1 MTIQKQ
7 FDHFVQL
14 RSLLSELKTILL
26 EAKRKVP
33 SMNTTVNTEAIQNY
47 KETEIAAI
55 QKGLK
60 KLSSQTG
67 AKNLRFPR
75 RAETAHVD
83 CGRVLRGDIA
93 YTTAIAAKRPVLAKK
108 SVNMSCE
115 AIRKRVLPPIP
126 MQKVEFGVA
135 FARVV
140 FKDYIQIEEELR
152 SSYHPQNFFC
162 YSIDKKADKDFHEKM
177 KQLTSCI
184 PNTFLTT
191 EEYDVDSAGHFMH
204 HAFYNC
210 MRLLTK
216 EKGWGYILLQQNHD
230 IAIKS
235 TYEMVEI
242 YKLLGGANDVE
253 ITPCPASRWN
263 HSMKWDARSLKL
275 FVNESATSPSQLN
288 ATITFAK
295 GSTSGSLSREAV
307 DWLVSTVNLTIL
319 LNQLNSRPFGV
330 DELLL
335 QSLQISDELD
345 MPGRFTSECLLKR
358 KKNTDYISRMA
369 HWVYGGPDKCRSRRV
384 RKSVCILGIEDF
396 QLLSKYPNLMANKM
410 LPDFDYSVVECMHE
424 LIFNRTF
431 LNQIDHPVDK
441 QYYSNMVNVKYH
453 KNRLKPDPNYK
464 LECVSNLIEW
474 AQYPYP

>member
-1 MTIQKQ
+1 
-7 FDHFVQL
+7 
-14 RSLLSELKTILL
+14 
-26 EAKRKVP
+26 
-33 SMNTTVNTEAIQNY
+33 
-47 KETEIAAI
+47 
-55 QKGLK
+55 
-60 KLSSQTG
+60 
-67 AKNLRFPR
+67 
-75 RAETAHVD
+75 
-83 CGRVLRGDIA
+83 
-93 YTTAIAAKRPVLAKK
+93 
-108 SVNMSCE
+108 
-115 AIRKRVLPPIP
+115 
-126 MQKVEFGVA
+126 
-135 FARVV
+135 
-140 FKDYIQIEEELR
+140 
-152 SSYHPQNFFC
+152 
-162 YSIDKKADKDFHEKM
+162 M

-307 DWLVSTVNLTIL
+307 DWLVNT
-319 LNQLNSRPFGV
+319 
-330 DELLL
+330 
-335 QSLQISDELD
+335 SLQISDGLD
-345 MPGRFTSECLLKR
+345 MPGRFTSECLLQS

-396 QLLSKYPNLMANKM
+396 QLLSKYPNLMANKV
-410 LPDFDYSVVECMHE
+410 SVFSWRCC
-424 LIFNRTF
+424 FP
-431 LNQIDHPVDK
+431 QK
-441 QYYSNMVNVKYH
+441 QK
-453 KNRLKPDPNYK
+453 R
-464 LECVSNLIEW
+464 CVSILRENLQIVGL
-474 AQYPYP
+474 